1 MKFTRQDARELIKNM
16 PDVDV
21 RTLCE
26 DLYADLLNRHA
37 EAEQDTEEVTR
48 RIASKSVTHGN
59 ITVNVSAGRGMELSP
74 DQVSEIVA
82 RIQAKLVQ
90 QARRTRPH
98 GFS

>member
-1 MKFTRQDARELIKNM
+1 MKFTRADAHELTKNM
-16 PDVDV
+16 PDADI

-37 EAEQDTEEVTR
+37 EAEQDVEEVTR
-48 RIASKSVTHGN
+48 RIASKSVTRGN
-59 ITVNVSAGRGMELSP
+59 TTVNVSAGRGMELSP
-74 DQVSEIVA
+74 DQVSEIA
-82 RIQAKLVQ
+82 AKIQAKLAQ